1 MREARGLMMN
11 KTIKAFVLALALTTV
26 MAGMAVAQP
35 TEVRIGVALEP
46 PALDPTAGAAEA
58 IDIVVYQNVFE
69 GLTRVD
75 QNGAVQPGLAS
86 EWTISE
92 DGLTYTFKLQDG
104 VTFHDGTAF
113 DAEDVKFTFDRILSE
128 DSVNA
133 HKEFYEGIESVTV
146 IDPLTVEI
154 KLSHVIGRFLFDIGR
169 GDAVIVAP
177 ESADNNANEPIGTG
191 PFAFV
196 QWDKGSRVVLEAYG
210 PYWGEP
216 VHLSKATYL
225 FIGDTATMTNALL
238 AGDVDGT
245 NNFAT
250 EALGVFEGNPQFKVL
265 VGTTEGETI
274 LSTNNK
280 KPPFDNLKVRQA
292 MAHAIDRQAII
303 DGVSY
308 GYGVPIGAPFAPHN
322 PYYVDLTNTY
332 PFDLDAA
339 RALLADAGYP
349 DGFSATLKLP
359 PVAYARLGGQII
371 ASQFAEIGIKLELIN
386 VEWAQWLE
394 DVYANKDF
402 GLTIVSHVEPF
413 DIGNYANP
421 DYYFGYDNPEF
432 QALIETL
439 NGTTDEAKRKE
450 LAVQAQ
456 TILAEDA
463 VNGYL
468 FELAQT
474 GVWNAKL
481 EGMWQNSPIEG
492 LALRDIRWVE

>member
-1 MREARGLMMN
+1 MN
-11 KTIKAFVLALALTTV
+11 KMLKAFGIVLGMSAALA
-26 MAGMAVAQP
+26 GVAQAAP

-46 PALDPTAGAAEA
+46 PMLDPTAGAAEA
-58 IDIVVYQNVFE
+58 IDIVVYQNIFE
-69 GLTRVD
+69 GLTRID
-75 QNGAVQPGLAS
+75 QNGAVQPGLAES
-86 EWTISE
+86 WTISD
-92 DGLTYTFKLQDG
+92 DGLTYTFKLHDG
-104 VTFHDGTAF
+104 VTFHDGTTF

-128 DSVNA
+128 NSVNA
-133 HKEFYEGIESVTV
+133 HKEFYTPITAITV
-146 IDPLTVEI
+146 VDPLTVTMT
-154 KLSHVIGRFLFDIGR
+154 LDHVIGRFLFDLGR

-216 VHLSKATYL
+216 VHLTKATYV
-225 FIGDTATMTNALL
+225 FISDTATMTNALL
-238 AGDVDGT
+238 AGDIDGT
-245 NNFAT
+245 NNFAA

-274 LSTNNK
+274 LSTNNRK
-280 KPPFDNLKVRQA
+280 APFDNLKVRQA
-292 MAHAIDRQAII
+292 MAHAIDRKAII
-303 DGVSY
+303 DGATY

-339 RALLADAGYP
+339 KALLTEAGYP

-359 PVAYARLGGQII
+359 PVAYAQLSGQII
-371 ASQFAEIGIKLELIN
+371 ASQFAKIGIELKLIN

-394 DVYANKDF
+394 DVYTNKDF
-402 GLTIVSHVEPF
+402 DLTIVSHVEPF

-421 DYYFGYDNPEF
+421 DYYFGYDNKQF

-450 LAVQAQ
+450 LAIEAQ
-456 TILAEDA
+456 TILAKDA

-481 EGMWQNSPIEG
+481 SGMWQNSPIEG
-492 LALRDIRWVE
+492 LVLRDIAWTE

>member
-1 MREARGLMMN
+1 MD
-11 KTIKAFVLALALTTV
+11 KTLKASGLALVLTTAL
-26 MAGMAVAQP
+26 AGMAMAQP
-35 TEVRIGVALEP
+35 TEIRIGVALEP
-46 PALDPTAGAAEA
+46 PVLDPTAGAAEA

-69 GLTRVD
+69 GLTRID
-75 QNGAVQPGLAS
+75 QTGAVQPGLAES
-86 EWTISE
+86 WTISE
-92 DGLTYTFKLQDG
+92 DGLTYRFTLQDG
-104 VTFHDGTAF
+104 VTFHDGTSF
-113 DAEDVKFTFDRILSE
+113 DAEDVKFTFERILAE
-128 DSVNA
+128 DSANA
-133 HKEFYEGIESVTV
+133 HPEFYEPISAITV
-146 IDPLTVEI
+146 IDPLTVEFT
-154 KLSHVIGRFLFDIGR
+154 LDRQIGRFLFDLGR

-216 VHLSKATYL
+216 VHLSKATYV
-225 FIGDTATMTNALL
+225 FISDAATMTNALL

-250 EALGVFEGNPQFKVL
+250 DALAVFEGNPQFNIL

-280 KPPFDNLKVRQA
+280 REPFTDLRVRQA
-292 MAHAIDRQAII
+292 MAHALDRDAII
-303 DGVSY
+303 EGTTN
-308 GYGVPIGAPFAPHN
+308 GYGTPIGAPFAPHN
-322 PYYVDLTNTY
+322 PYYVDLTGTY
-332 PFDLDAA
+332 PHDVEKA
-339 RALLADAGYP
+339 RALLAEAGFP

-359 PVAYARLGGQII
+359 PVAYARTAGQII
-371 ASQFAEIGIKLELIN
+371 ASQFAEVGIRLELIN

-402 GLTIVSHVEPF
+402 DLSIISHVEPF

-439 NGTTDEAKRKE
+439 NGTIDEAERKA
-450 LAVQAQ
+450 LAIEAQ
-456 TILAEDA
+456 TILANDA

-468 FELAQT
+468 FELAQV
-474 GVWNAKL
+474 GVWNSKL

-492 LALRDIRWVE
+492 LVLRDIRWTE

>member
-1 MREARGLMMN
+1 MRIARGLTMN
-11 KTIKAFVLALALTTV
+11 KTSKAFGLALALTTAL
-26 MAGMAVAQP
+26 AGMAMAQP
-35 TEVRIGVALEP
+35 TEISIGVALEP

-69 GLTRVD
+69 GLVRIDET
-75 QNGAVQPGLAS
+75 GSVQPGLAES
-86 EWTISE
+86 WTISE
-92 DGLTYTFKLQDG
+92 DGLTYTFKLHDG
-104 VTFHDGTAF
+104 VTFHDGSAF
-113 DAEDVKFTFDRILSE
+113 DAEDVKFSFDRILAA
-128 DSVNA
+128 DTTNA
-133 HKEFYEGIESVTV
+133 HPEFYKPITAITV
-146 IDPLTVEI
+146 IDPLTVEF
-154 KLSHVIGRFLFDIGR
+154 KLDQQIGRFLFDLGR

-177 ESADNNANEPIGTG
+177 ESAENNATQPIGTG
-191 PFAFV
+191 PFAFL

-216 VHLSKATYL
+216 VHLTKASYV
-225 FIGDTATMTNALL
+225 FIGDTATLTNALL
-238 AGDVDGT
+238 AGDIDGT

-250 EALGVFEGNPQFKVL
+250 DALAVFEGNPQFKVL

-292 MAHAIDRQAII
+292 MAHALDRQAII
-303 DGVSY
+303 DGTTN
-308 GYGVPIGAPFAPHN
+308 GYGTPIGAPFAPHN
-322 PYYVDLTNTY
+322 PYYVDLTATY
-332 PFDLDAA
+332 PHDVAA
-339 RALLADAGYP
+339 AKALLAEAGLP

-359 PVAYARLGGQII
+359 PVAYARTSGQII
-371 ASQFAEIGIKLELIN
+371 ASQFAEVGIKLELIN

-394 DVYANKDF
+394 DVYTNKDF
-402 GLTIVSHVEPF
+402 DLTIVSHVEPF

-432 QALIETL
+432 QALIDKL
-439 NGTTDEAKRKE
+439 NGTTDEAARKE
-450 LAVQAQ
+450 LAIEAQ
-456 TILAEDA
+456 TILANDA

-492 LALRDIRWVE
+492 LVLRDIRWVE

>member
-1 MREARGLMMN
+1 MRIARGLTMN
-11 KTIKAFVLALALTTV
+11 KTSKAFGLALALSTALV
-26 MAGMAVAQP
+26 GMAMAQP
-35 TEVRIGVALEP
+35 TEIRIGVALEP

-69 GLTRVD
+69 GLVRIDET
-75 QNGAVQPGLAS
+75 GSVQPGLAES
-86 EWTISE
+86 WTISE
-92 DGLTYTFKLQDG
+92 DGLTYTFKLHDG
-104 VTFHDGTAF
+104 VTFHDGSAF
-113 DAEDVKFTFDRILSE
+113 DAEDVKFSFDRILAA
-128 DSVNA
+128 DTTNA
-133 HKEFYEGIESVTV
+133 HPEFYKPITAITV
-146 IDPLTVEI
+146 VDPLTVEF
-154 KLSHVIGRFLFDIGR
+154 KLDQQIGRFLFDLGR

-177 ESADNNANEPIGTG
+177 ESADNNATQPIGTG
-191 PFAFV
+191 PFAFL
-196 QWDKGSRVVLEAYG
+196 QWDKGSRVILEAYG

-216 VHLSKATYL
+216 VHLTKASYV
-225 FIGDTATMTNALL
+225 FIGDTATLTNALL
-238 AGDVDGT
+238 AGDIDGT

-250 EALGVFEGNPQFKVL
+250 DALAVFEGNPQFKVL

-292 MAHAIDRQAII
+292 MAHALDRQAII
-303 DGVSY
+303 DGTTN
-308 GYGVPIGAPFAPHN
+308 GYGTPIGAPFAPHN
-322 PYYVDLTNTY
+322 PYYVDLTATY
-332 PFDLDAA
+332 PHDVAA
-339 RALLADAGYP
+339 AKALLAEAGLP

-359 PVAYARLGGQII
+359 PVAYARTSGQII
-371 ASQFAEIGIKLELIN
+371 ASQFAEVGIKLELIN

-394 DVYANKDF
+394 DVYTNKDF
-402 GLTIVSHVEPF
+402 DLTIVSHVEPF

-432 QALIETL
+432 QALIDKL
-439 NGTTDEAKRKE
+439 NGTTDEAARKE
-450 LAVQAQ
+450 LAIEAQ
-456 TILAEDA
+456 TILANDA

-492 LALRDIRWVE
+492 LVLRDIRWVE

>member
-1 MREARGLMMN
+1 MN
-11 KTIKAFVLALALTTV
+11 KTSKAFGLALALSTAL
-26 MAGMAVAQP
+26 AGMAMAQP
-35 TEVRIGVALEP
+35 TEIRIGVALEP

-69 GLTRVD
+69 GLVRIDET
-75 QNGAVQPGLAS
+75 GTVQPGLAES
-86 EWTISE
+86 WTISE
-92 DGLTYTFKLQDG
+92 DGLTYTFKLHDG
-104 VTFHDGTAF
+104 VTFHDGSAF
-113 DAEDVKFTFDRILSE
+113 DAEDVKFSFDRILAA
-128 DSVNA
+128 DSTNA
-133 HKEFYEGIESVTV
+133 HPEFYKPITAITV
-146 IDPLTVEI
+146 IDPLTVAF
-154 KLSHVIGRFLFDIGR
+154 KLDHQIGRFLFDLGR

-177 ESADNNANEPIGTG
+177 ESAANNATQPIGTG
-191 PFAFV
+191 PFAFA
-196 QWDKGSRVVLEAYG
+196 QWDKGSRVILEAYG

-216 VHLSKATYL
+216 VHLTKASYV

-238 AGDVDGT
+238 AGDIDGT

-250 EALGVFEGNPQFKVL
+250 DALAVFEGNPQFKIL

-292 MAHAIDRQAII
+292 MAHALDRQAII
-303 DGVSY
+303 DGTTN
-308 GYGVPIGAPFAPHN
+308 GYGTPIGAPFAPHN
-322 PYYVDLTNTY
+322 PYYVDLTATY
-332 PFDLDAA
+332 PHDIAA
-339 RALLADAGYP
+339 AKALLAEAGLP

-359 PVAYARLGGQII
+359 PVAYARTSGQII
-371 ASQFAEIGIKLELIN
+371 ASQFAEVGIKLELIN

-394 DVYANKDF
+394 DVYTNKDF
-402 GLTIVSHVEPF
+402 DLTIVSHVEPF

-432 QALIETL
+432 QALIDKL
-439 NGTTDEAKRKE
+439 NGTTDEAARKE
-450 LAVQAQ
+450 LAIEAQ
-456 TILAEDA
+456 TILANDA

-474 GVWNAKL
+474 GVWNARL

-492 LALRDIRWVE
+492 LVLRDIHWTE

>member
-1 MREARGLMMN
+1 MN
-11 KTIKAFVLALALTTV
+11 KMLKAFGIVLGMSAALA
-26 MAGMAVAQP
+26 GVAQAAP

-46 PALDPTAGAAEA
+46 PMLDPTAGAAEA
-58 IDIVVYQNVFE
+58 IDIVVYQNIFE
-69 GLTRVD
+69 GLTRID
-75 QNGAVQPGLAS
+75 QNGAVQPGLAES
-86 EWTISE
+86 WTISD
-92 DGLTYTFKLQDG
+92 DGLTYTFKLHDG
-104 VTFHDGTAF
+104 VTFHDGTTF
-113 DAEDVKFTFDRILSE
+113 DADDVKFTFDRILGE
-128 DSVNA
+128 NSVNA
-133 HKEFYEGIESVTV
+133 HKEFYTPIKSITV
-146 IDPLTVEI
+146 VDPLTVTMT
-154 KLSHVIGRFLFDIGR
+154 LDHVIGRFLFDLGR

-216 VHLSKATYL
+216 VHLTKATYV
-225 FIGDTATMTNALL
+225 FISDTATVTNALL
-238 AGDVDGT
+238 AGDIDGT
-245 NNFAT
+245 NNFAA
-250 EALGVFEGNPQFKVL
+250 EALAVFEGNPQFKVL

-274 LSTNNK
+274 LATNNRK
-280 KPPFDNLKVRQA
+280 APFDNLKVRQA
-292 MAHAIDRQAII
+292 MAHAIDRKAII
-303 DGVSY
+303 DGATY

-332 PFDLDAA
+332 PFDIAA
-339 RALLADAGYP
+339 AKALLTEAGYP
-349 DGFSATLKLP
+349 DGFAATLKLP
-359 PVAYARLGGQII
+359 PVAYARLSGQII
-371 ASQFAEIGIKLELIN
+371 ASQFAAIGIKLSLVN

-394 DVYANKDF
+394 DVYTNKDF
-402 GLTIVSHVEPF
+402 DLTIVSHVEPF

-421 DYYFGYDNPEF
+421 DYYFGYDNKQF

-450 LAVQAQ
+450 LAIEAQ
-456 TILAEDA
+456 TILANDA

-481 EGMWQNSPIEG
+481 TGMWQNSPIEG
-492 LALRDIRWVE
+492 LVLRDIAWTE

>member
-1 MREARGLMMN
+1 MN
-11 KTIKAFVLALALTTV
+11 KTLKAFGLALALTTA
-26 MAGMAVAQP
+26 MAGIAMAQP
-35 TEVRIGVALEP
+35 TELRVGVALEP

-58 IDIVVYQNVFE
+58 IDIVVYQNIFE
-69 GLTRVD
+69 GLTRID
-75 QNGAVQPGLAS
+75 ENGAVQPGLAS

-92 DGLTYTFKLQDG
+92 DGLTYTFKLHDG
-104 VTFHDGTAF
+104 VTFHDGTSF
-113 DAEDVKFTFDRILSE
+113 DAEDVKFTFDRILAP

-133 HKEFYEGIESVTV
+133 HREFYEPIQSVTV
-146 IDPLTVEI
+146 IDPLTVEL
-154 KLSHVIGRFLFDIGR
+154 KLDRQIGRFLFDIGR

-177 ESADNNANEPIGTG
+177 ESADNNATQPIGTG

-196 QWDKGSRVVLEAYG
+196 QWDKGSRVILEAYA

-216 VHLSKATYL
+216 VHLTKATYL
-225 FIGDTATMTNALL
+225 FISDTATMTNALL
-238 AGDVDGT
+238 AGDIDGT

-250 EALGVFEGNPQFKVL
+250 DALAVFQNDPRFHIL
-265 VGTTEGETI
+265 VGSTEGETL

-280 KPPFDNLKVRQA
+280 KAPFNNLKVRQA
-292 MAHAIDRQAII
+292 MAHALNRAAII
-303 DGVSY
+303 EGATN
-308 GYGVPIGAPFAPHN
+308 GYGVPIGSHFAPHN
-322 PYYVDLTNTY
+322 PYYVDLTGTY
-332 PFDLDAA
+332 PYDPAA
-339 RALLADAGYP
+339 AKALLAEAGYP

-359 PVAYARLGGQII
+359 PVAYARLSGQII
-371 ASQFAEIGIKLELIN
+371 ASEFAAVGIKLELIN

-402 GLTIVSHVEPF
+402 DLTIISHVEPF

-421 DYYFGYDNPEF
+421 DYYFGYDNPTF

-450 LAVQAQ
+450 LAITAQ
-456 TILAEDA
+456 TILADDA

-481 EGMWQNSPIEG
+481 TGMWQNSPIEG
-492 LALRDIRWVE
+492 LVLRDIRWTE

>member
-1 MREARGLMMN
+1 MQDITKSIG
-11 KTIKAFVLALALTTV
+11 LALALTTAL
-26 MAGMAVAQP
+26 AGMAMAQP

-69 GLTRVD
+69 GLTRID
-75 QNGAVQPGLAS
+75 QTGTVQPGLAES
-86 EWTISE
+86 WTISE

-113 DAEDVKFTFDRILSE
+113 DAEDVKFSFDRILA
-128 DSVNA
+128 DGSVNA
-133 HKEFYEGIESVTV
+133 HPEFYKPITGITV
-146 IDPLTVEI
+146 IDPLTVEF
-154 KLSHVIGRFLFDIGR
+154 KLDHQIGRFLFDLGR

-177 ESADNNANEPIGTG
+177 ESADNNATQPIGTG

-196 QWDKGSRVVLEAYG
+196 QWDKGSRVILEAYG

-216 VHLSKATYL
+216 VHLTKASYV

-250 EALGVFEGNPQFKVL
+250 DALAVFEGNPQFKVL

-274 LSTNNK
+274 LSTNNR

-292 MAHAIDRQAII
+292 MAHALDRQAII
-303 DGVSY
+303 DGTTN

-322 PYYVDLTNTY
+322 PYYVDLTATY
-332 PFDLDAA
+332 PHDVAA
-339 RALLADAGYP
+339 AKALLAEAGLP

-359 PVAYARLGGQII
+359 PVAYARTSGQII
-371 ASQFAEIGIKLELIN
+371 ASQFAEVGIKLELIN

-394 DVYANKDF
+394 DVYTNKDF
-402 GLTIVSHVEPF
+402 DLTIVSHVEPF

-432 QALIETL
+432 QALIEKL
-439 NGTTDEAKRKE
+439 DGTTDEAARKE
-450 LAVQAQ
+450 LAIEAQ
-456 TILAEDA
+456 TILAKDA

-492 LALRDIRWVE
+492 LVLRDIRWVE